1 MTTRYI
7 KLMISKGR
15 LIQYNEI
22 YYEIEN
28 VKSEHYDIRRI
39 DGATTN
45 TTKTI
50 RHFDTEI
57 RSISIK
63 DEKNIRKLNEFR
75 KKYNKQI
82 EYLNNYKRGHLS
94 IKYNILGF
102 EEILKIHNL
111 KSGITIRHLTDIMFY
126 LKKTLDYELQ
136 IGYLFLN
143 PFNFIREEK
152 QLISYLVAEKICNEL
167 NITVSFP
174 EKCKKWSFY
183 HIVHTYN
190 SFYAEPIKF
199 YESFKELCIKN
210 NKKYSDYIQI
220 INSVIIT
227 KYIEGQPYIT
237 TNYLYNFE
245 KNLTLKFIDLF
256 SNKKTSYSPL
266 LINELITKFEDYESN
281 IIKRP
286 YVLDEEQKKAIT
298 NSLTNNLSVITGY
311 PGTGK
316 SSIVKCILFIIS
328 LLNSEEI
335 QECNEFSDDSSYED
349 NNEDNNEESNEIRLV
364 DSDEDSDE
372 ESDDITTQIEKKIR
386 FVNSQVSIMSP
397 TGLAYVNIKKK
408 CSYHQEDN
416 EILLFNNK
424 NSGTCHKTLYNT
436 FYRNLQKLK
445 RPQKLSSDED
455 EDDEEVIYIPEYIFV
470 DEFSMMDIFMFKEL
484 IDYCEHFGCN
494 LILVGDNNQLPSIGP
509 GCVLQNII
517 KSNEEY
523 DLFSIDILTIIK
535 RQDRGALLS
544 NIIKMTK
551 TGLKINDFVDETMQ
565 FINIADFLDQNNLIK
580 QAEIIDFINLHELNP
595 QNSKV
600 LSYFNGE
607 TVKSKTHPTN
617 VIDLNILLQ
626 KTFNISGAPLEK
638 GLYHNFIFKVGDIIV
653 RTENEV
659 SEKGFR
665 ANGEQAVIKN
675 FDSDFVY
682 IKYLDSISEDKIQ
695 IDRFYNEFKLAYA
708 LTVHKSQGSQYKNIV
723 IFIESD
729 SYVWDRPALYTAI
742 SRAEEKCFIIAD
754 YDEFLK
760 VQKKIQNSIKPS
772 LFLKELD
779 KLYETN

>member
-1 MTTRYI
+1 MTTKYI
-7 KLMISKGR
+7 KSLLSIGR
-15 LIQYNEI
+15 LLRCNEI
-22 YYEIEN
+22 YHEIYEI
-28 VKSEHYDIRRI
+28 VKVKPEYYEIRRI
-39 DGATTN
+39 DDITTN
-45 TTKTI
+45 ASKII
-50 RHFDTEI
+50 RHFDSEI
-57 RSISIK
+57 RSIPIK

-94 IKYNILGF
+94 TRYMNLGF
-102 EEILKIHNL
+102 EEILNLHNL
-111 KSGITIRHLTDIMFY
+111 KSGITIRHLNEIMFY
-126 LKKTLDYELQ
+126 LKKTLDYDLQ
-136 IGYLFLN
+136 ISYLLEN

-167 NITVSFP
+167 NIEISFS

-190 SFYAEPIKF
+190 SFYADPDKF
-199 YESFKELCIKN
+199 YESFKKLCIKN
-210 NKKYSDYIQI
+210 NKKYNDYIKI

-227 KYIEGQPYIT
+227 KYIDGKPYIT
-237 TNYLYNFE
+237 TNYLYNYE
-245 KNLTLKFIDLF
+245 KKLTIKFIDLF
-256 SNKKTSYSPL
+256 LNKKTTISPE
-266 LINELITKFEDYESN
+266 IVTELITKFEENESK
-281 IIKRP
+281 IYKKP
-286 YVLDEEQKKAIT
+286 YALDEEQKKAIENALI
-298 NSLTNNLSVITGY
+298 NSLSVITGF

-328 LLNSEEI
+328 LINSEDI
-335 QECNEFSDDSSYED
+335 QECNEFSDDSSVED
-349 NNEDNNEESNEIRLV
+349 SKEYSLV
-364 DSDEDSDE
+364 DSDEDIDE
-372 ESDDITTQIEKKIR
+372 ESDEDIEKLSNKLQ
-386 FVNSQVSIMSP
+386 FVNSQVSIMTP

-408 CSYHQEDN
+408 CSYIQDGK
-416 EILLFNNK
+416 EILLFNHK
-424 NSGTCHKTLYNT
+424 ISGTCHKTLYNI
-436 FYRNLQKLK
+436 FYSNIQKLNK
-445 RPQKLSSDED
+445 QQHISSD
-455 EDDEEVIYIPEYIFV
+455 DDEEDEIIYNPKYIFV

-484 IDYCEHFGCN
+484 IDYCQHFGCN

-509 GCVLQNII
+509 GCILHNII
-517 KSNEEY
+517 LSNNDYE
-523 DLFSIDILTIIK
+523 LFNIDKLTKIK
-535 RQDRGALLS
+535 RQDSGALLR

-551 TGLKINDFVDETMQ
+551 TGLKSDDFIDETMQ
-565 FINIADFLDQNNLIK
+565 FFDINYFLNDNNLIK
-580 QAEIIDFINLHELNP
+580 QSEFIDFINLHNLNP

-607 TVKSKTHPTN
+607 NDKSRNHPTN

-626 KTFNISGAPLEK
+626 KTFNNSGTPLEK
-638 GLYHNFIFKVGDIIV
+638 GLYQNFIFKVGDIIV
-653 RTENEV
+653 RTENEI

-665 ANGEQAVIKN
+665 ANGEQAIIKN
-675 FDSDFVY
+675 FDSEFVY
-682 IKYLDSISEDKIQ
+682 LEYLDSNSEDKISL
-695 IDRFYNEFKLAYA
+695 DRFYNEFKLAYA

-754 YDEFLK
+754 YEEFLK

-779 KLYETN
+779 SIYDIN